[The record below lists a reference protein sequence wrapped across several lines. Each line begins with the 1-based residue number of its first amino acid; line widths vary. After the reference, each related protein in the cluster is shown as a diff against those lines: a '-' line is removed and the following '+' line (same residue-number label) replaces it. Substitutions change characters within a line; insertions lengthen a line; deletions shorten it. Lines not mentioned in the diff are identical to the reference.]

1 MLIVAGQGIS
11 LQSGGPTVSIA
22 LLPDKADT
30 GLNAPAFSLG
40 QVADQGLARLRVLL
54 VENDKMIGSAVRDH
68 VSSSGHA
75 VDWAEDLRT
84 ARDLQAVAS
93 YELVLLDLGL
103 PDGSGLDLLRE
114 MRRRGDAAAVLI
126 LSARDQIASRIEG
139 LNAGADDYLTKPFD
153 LAELRAR
160 VSAVSRRYLS
170 QPSPERRIGPLG
182 IDSANRKVTRDGE
195 TLALSAR
202 EWAVLERLA
211 RSPGAL
217 VAKSEIEDALYAF
230 GAEVESNTVEV
241 YVLRLRK
248 KIGREMIATVR
259 GMGYQLVGNGG

>member
-1 MLIVAGQGIS
+1 M
-11 LQSGGPTVSIA
+11 
-22 LLPDKADT
+22 
-30 GLNAPAFSLG
+30 
-40 QVADQGLARLRVLL
+40 RVLL
-54 VENDKMIGSAVRDH
+54 VENDKLIGSAVRDH
-68 VSSSGHA
+68 VAASGHA

-84 ARDLQAVAS
+84 ARDLMAVAA

-103 PDGSGLDLLRE
+103 PDGQGIDLLRE
-114 MRRRGDAAAVLI
+114 IRRRGDTAAVLI

-170 QPSPERRIGPLG
+170 QPNPERRIGPLL
-182 IDSANRKVTRDGE
+182 IDSANRRVTRDGAAV
-195 TLALSAR
+195 TLSAR
-202 EWAVLERLA
+202 EWAVLERLI
-211 RSPGAL
+211 RSPGAV

-241 YVLRLRK
+241 YILRLRK
-248 KIGREMIATVR
+248 KIGRELIATVR
-259 GMGYQLVGNGG
+259 GLGYHIVENGG